1 MLGNASVKMC
11 NKWSVNQQ
19 ESEIGHVDSRG
30 RRGEEQGSRQMGSK
44 GRFLPRPRE
53 HKSSED
59 QGMSSHCALIYRR
72 EKDLR

>member
-1 MLGNASVKMC
+1 MLGNTSVKMH

-19 ESEIGHVDSRG
+19 ESEIGHVDSWG

-44 GRFLPRPRE
+44 GRFIPRPRE

-59 QGMSSHCALIYRR
+59 QRMSSHCPLIYRR

>member
-1 MLGNASVKMC
+1 MLGNASVKMR

-44 GRFLPRPRE
+44 GRFLPQAQRTQVVRGPRNE
-53 HKSSED
+53 QS
-59 QGMSSHCALIYRR
+59 LRT
-72 EKDLR
+72 DL